1 MADDCGL
8 LVVALKILP
17 QSQRQVFSKRQ
28 VQDFPRS
35 DKRQKFST
43 STRAAAFFCDAEIS
57 ALTPSSVE
65 TRTISVDMVSLLLL
79 ELVVVDVCSDDEDI
93 STTFFCVVTTTASIS
108 MGLSMT
114 IDELVL
120 SSETIVAE
128 MSCSSS
134 STPGPVIS
142 FVITV
147 MASWTISVMSS
158 TTSVVPSV
166 VVDVLMASSAALA
179 ASSAASF
186 SRMALGLHRGFYC
199 GFHADKKTS

>member
-1 MADDCGL
+1 M
-8 LVVALKILP
+8 
-17 QSQRQVFSKRQ
+17 FS
-28 VQDFPRS
+28 
-35 DKRQKFST
+35 
-43 STRAAAFFCDAEIS
+43 
-57 ALTPSSVE
+57 
-65 TRTISVDMVSLLLL
+65 LLL

-93 STTFFCVVTTTASIS
+93 STTFFCVVTTTVS

-186 SRMALGLHRGFYC
+186 SRMALGLHRCFYC
-199 GFHADKKTS
+199 RFNADKKEEFKSKCSFFTGCLCIKSNLR